1 MAGLLD
7 PTDDIV
13 TPEERKAI
21 TQQNLFSTLL
31 QGGMQ
36 LVAGGENLLPWQRAQ
51 MIGQAAQTFGGMP
64 TQNQQMLA
72 NAAQQKLAGTKYAEA
87 KQKMKSQKEWEATLG
102 DTNKMQAFVGGLPPQ
117 LQGVAEQYL
126 RAAGPAGM
134 VQLLTHGN
142 DMETKNLQ
150 IEQMKREAARQAQW
164 SQIMTGQ
171 GGTPPQQ
178 PTPMQLPGFQYP
190 GQQAAPTGGAVQS
203 TEPPPQSVVRLTPK
217 QQALAAPSTAPQQ
230 PFQPLTMN
238 DVINGMNPAQ
248 RAALA
253 AMKPDVGVGKLF
265 ELANQN
271 DKVAAWDSVTNQ
283 AVFVPKNM
291 PPNNRFRPMDA
302 EKMRVEAEKLAQS
315 QRQDLVS
322 PSGGVNQTL
331 IDAKSAQAQA
341 EAAAQAKVEQQFRG
355 TDKLTELAI
364 KSYQETM
371 RPAALSAAAD
381 KLVLFD
387 MEDLLQKGIADGP
400 MVDVRMMGGR
410 VSEFLGLGDLSNPML
425 DRAAFNNLAA
435 MRVIK
440 VLESR
445 ALGSGTA
452 VSDNDRQFVETLVGK
467 NGHFSA
473 GEMKKLV
480 ALGLRYSDR
489 QIARHDDEV
498 KRLKTLLPNAPDDYF
513 AIGSPQRSQPP
524 PPPPPPGGPPKPK
537 VTTQQQYNA
546 LPRGTA
552 YVAPDGLERTKP

>member
-64 TQNQQMLA
+64 AQNQQMLA

-171 GGTPPQQ
+171 G
-178 PTPMQLPGFQYP
+178 
-190 GQQAAPTGGAVQS
+190 AVQS
-203 TEPPPQSVVRLTPK
+203 TEPPPQSAVRLTPT

-230 PFQPLTMN
+230 PLQPLTMN

-341 EAAAQAKVEQQFRG
+341 EAAAKAKVEQQFRG

-425 DRAAFNNLAA
+425 DRVAFNNLAA

-473 GEMKKLV
+473 GEMKRLV
-480 ALGLRYSDR
+480 ALGLRYSDK

-498 KRLKTLLPNAPDDYF
+498 KRLKKLLPNAPDDYF
-513 AIGSPQRSQPP
+513 SIESPQRSQ

-546 LPRGTA
+546 LPRGTV
-552 YVAPDGLERTKP
+552 YVAPDGSERTKP